1 MIVVCD
7 EKKIEENLDLSI
19 SQNQKILNRN
29 EKEWE
34 EFCDEFTITELLQMK
49 DYVCAHPVNIEY
61 DMNDYDDVSILIHDY
76 IIWLVFDL
84 TYWEFYSD
92 AKAVLNNG
100 YIG

>member
-1 MIVVCD
+1 MISACD
-7 EKKIEENLDLSI
+7 ENKIEENLDLSI

-34 EFCDEFTITELLQMK
+34 EFCDEFTNTELLQMK

-76 IIWLVFDL
+76 IIWMVFDL
-84 TYWEFYSD
+84 TYWGAYSD